1 MSLINKMLQD
11 LEARSAGAA
20 AEVPAGIDAQRARR
34 PRLPLLAGAVAGA
47 VLVIVTATAV
57 YLAQRAE
64 APAAVEASARKAL
77 AAPAPPPAQPSL
89 PIPQEAI
96 DRLAEMAAEQRAVQ
110 EQKQEQKPEQKPE
123 QEQGPALAK
132 TKENGDTPLAR
143 AAEPSASP
151 ARRTRA
157 ASADAAPPAGTVRAA
172 PAVSPPAPA
181 QRRVASATPAAPAR
195 AALPAPE
202 RTSAGPQRAEGAYR
216 RALAHLG
223 EGRIV
228 EATAELRAA
237 LQADPRHEGARQTL
251 VGLLVEAGRK
261 DEAMRELEQSL
272 ALEPRQP
279 AMAMLLAR
287 MQIDSGASGI
297 ETLQRSLPHAM
308 GNGEYRAFLAGALAR
323 AGRQREA
330 ATHYE
335 AALRTAP
342 QNGVWWM
349 GLGLAL
355 QADRR
360 EPEAAAAFQKA
371 LDSGS
376 LTAQLQDFVA
386 GKLKQVR

>member
-11 LEARSAGAA
+11 LEARNADAA
-20 AEVPAGIDAQRARR
+20 AAVPAGIDAQRARR

-64 APAAVEASARKAL
+64 APAAVEASARKAP
-77 AAPAPPPAQPSL
+77 AAPAPAPAQPSL

-110 EQKQEQKPEQKPE
+110 EQKPEQE

-143 AAEPSASP
+143 AAEPSAPP

-172 PAVSPPAPA
+172 PAVIPPAPA
-181 QRRVASATPAAPAR
+181 QRRVASAVPAAPAR
-195 AALPAPE
+195 AAPPAPE